1 MKPGWRKWLSRLLK
15 LVVCGGALWY
25 LSDKVAVRDQVRLAG
40 DPDRRLILLSE
51 AEGSVRVRD
60 PDTNEEREVPR
71 TEVASPEQLPAGRR
85 PVERGLASVAR
96 RAEPGW
102 AFWSLLAMG
111 PGTFIMAWRLR
122 LLLSIQDIRLSLRDA
137 VWLTFAGNFF
147 NFAMPGTTGGDLY
160 KAYHVAR
167 QTSKRA
173 EGVTIVL
180 LDRAI
185 GLISFLLL
193 AACTIAFY
201 AATRGERL
209 GQYGWW
215 VGYLMVGLIVFSL
228 LFFSRRV
235 RRWIRYDSLLAR
247 LPFGDKLRRV
257 DDTAFQFRFH
267 ARRTLAALLGTLV
280 NHFCMITSIYFLAL
294 ALGIHAHGEHR
305 PVDLYLAS
313 LLATSVGFLLAAVPI
328 SFQGFGLF
336 EAVFYRVFVEG
347 GWCSATE
354 MLALTLGLRLVQIVW
369 SLPGVIAPWLGFARP
384 PGREETTMTAVP

>member
-1 MKPGWRKWLSRLLK
+1 MTPGLRKWLSRLVK

-25 LSDKVAVRDQVRLAG
+25 LSDKVAVRDYVRLAD
-40 DPDRRLILLSE
+40 DPDRRLILV
-51 AEGSVRVRD
+51 AETEDTLRVRD
-60 PDTNEEREVPR
+60 PKTGAEREASR
-71 TEVASPEQLPAGRR
+71 TALATPDQLTGGRR
-85 PVERGLASVAR
+85 GIERGLASVAR
-96 RAEPGW
+96 QTDPGW
-102 AFWSLLAMG
+102 AIWALLAMG

-122 LLLSIQDIRLSLRDA
+122 LLLSIQDIRLSAREA
-137 VWLTFAGNFF
+137 IWLTFAGNFF

-160 KAYHVAR
+160 KAYYVAR

-193 AACTIAFY
+193 ATCTIAFY

-235 RRWIRYDSLLAR
+235 RKWIRYESLLSR

-267 ARRTLAALLGTLV
+267 ARKTLASLLGTLV

-294 ALGIHAHGEHR
+294 ALGIHPHGQHTSI
-305 PVDLYLAS
+305 DLYLAS

-328 SFQGFGLF
+328 SIQGFGLF

-354 MLALTLGLRLVQIVW
+354 MLALTLGLRLVQIIW
-369 SLPGVIAPWLGFARP
+369 SLPGVITPWLGFTRP
-384 PGREETTMTAVP
+384 PDGGTTTVTS